1 MPRSH
6 RLKTSN
12 VRIEPNRQSAV
23 RCGPKPRLSREM
35 IIETACKILARIPA
49 EQFTLAKLAKDINAG
64 VMSIYTYFPNRDAL
78 IDAVGEHIFFLFE
91 APTSEGEHW
100 QDLILE
106 WLHAT
111 HRLVA
116 KYPIIS
122 NVIFWNRRYSTT
134 WLEKWWLPLARILR
148 RQGLDHERLAFTMN
162 WLSASAFAVIRAHAS
177 AADSVDPS
185 VVERDRPLSQD
196 DERLAKELWQF
207 LSDRAL
213 ALDFAFE
220 NIIYGLESRIA
231 EREAR

>member
-1 MPRSH
+1 MPQSH
-6 RLKTSN
+6 ELKTSN
-12 VRIEPNRQSAV
+12 VRTEPNRQNAA

-35 IIETACKILARIPA
+35 IIDAACQILARIPV
-49 EQFTLAKLAKDINAG
+49 EEFTLAKLAKDINAG

-78 IDAVGEHIFFLFE
+78 IDAVSEHIFSLFE
-91 APTSEGEHW
+91 APTSEGEPW

-122 NVIFWNRRYSTT
+122 NVIFWDSRYSTT

-148 RQGLDHERLAFTMN
+148 RQRLDQARLAFTMN
-162 WLSASAFAVIRAHAS
+162 WLSASAFAVIKAHAS
-177 AADSVDPS
+177 AAESLDPS
-185 VVERDRPLSQD
+185 AIERDRPLSQD
-196 DERLAKELWQF
+196 DEQLAQELWQF
-207 LSDRAL
+207 LSDRTS
-213 ALDFAFE
+213 ALDFAFK

-231 EREAR
+231 EREAW